1 MVVEFPAK
9 TFKVPGDALFLET
22 AAASDPDTG
31 IILDR
36 SRNFQAVKPQGIK
49 AELAQEVQG
58 FRREAAAC
66 KVLPKPVTDSGRA
79 VLWMNPADKDA
90 ARKII
95 PAGSFLKNAPAGS
108 VTHLGL
114 HLPGFQTVHNVFDG
128 IAIRRPG
135 QEPQEMLAGSIN
147 QAVKT
152 CRIRFVQR
160 SKNHMATRQF
170 RFGNFVYDFLHAKD
184 I

>member
-1 MVVEFPAK
+1 MVVELSTQA
-9 TFKVPGDALFLET
+9 FKVPRNAFFLET

-31 IILDR
+31 VILDR

-66 KVLPKPVTDSGRA
+66 KAPPEPITDSGRA
-79 VLWMNPADKDA
+79 VLWMNPADKNA
-90 ARKII
+90 TRKII
-95 PAGSFLKNAPAGS
+95 PAGGFLKNAPAGS

-114 HLPGFQTVHNVFDG
+114 HLPGFQSVHNVFDG

-135 QEPQEMLAGSIN
+135 QDVAPEEQPAR
-147 QAVKT
+147 QAVP
-152 CRIRFVQR
+152 
-160 SKNHMATRQF
+160 F
-170 RFGNFVYDFLHAKD
+170 REFRLESWAEM
-184 I
+184 